1 MPRTARV
8 QFEGARYHVI
18 NRGNYRKDLFLTHR
32 TSDAFSQVL
41 FEACDRFSWKLH
53 AYVLMS
59 NHYHLCLETPQA
71 NLGDGMH
78 WLQSTFANKFSRF
91 TGERGHVFQGRYKS
105 LLIEGDFGLLAVADY
120 IHLNPVRAQLIGV
133 HELKEY
139 PNSSF
144 PKYFSKYRPP
154 CLVNETFLHEAGG
167 LKPTPA
173 GMRSYHNR
181 LKLIMAGSSQEREAA
196 FKDLSC
202 GWFIGSKEGRQHL
215 ANQIQK
221 GVAQANAETKKR
233 LQTIQLKDQLNV
245 CLNQLSKT
253 AKDVR
258 TDPKS
263 APWKLAIASYLKS
276 TTGLKNPELCALL
289 NLGHPATMSNHVT
302 IYNQTRKRKCPH
314 YSKLQIQNN

>member
-18 NRGNYRKDLFLTHR
+18 NRGNYRKDLFLTHK

-105 LLIEGDFGLLAVADY
+105 LVIEGDYGLLAVADY
-120 IHLNPVRAQLIGV
+120 IHLNPVRARVIEVNQLR
-133 HELKEY
+133 EY

-144 PKYFSKYRPP
+144 PKYFSKYRPS

-173 GMRSYHNR
+173 GMRAYHNR
-181 LKLIMAGSSQEREAA
+181 LKLIMAGSPQEREAA
-196 FKDLSC
+196 FKDLSR

-221 GVAQANAETKKR
+221 GAAQANAETKIR
-233 LQTIQLKDQLNV
+233 LQTIQLKDQLKV
-245 CLNQLSKT
+245 CLKQLSKT

-258 TDPKS
+258 ADPKS

-276 TTGLKNPELCALL
+276 STGLKNPQLCAML
-289 NLGHPATMSNHVT
+289 NLGHPATMSNHVS
-302 IYNQTRKRKCPH
+302 IYNQTRKRKCP
-314 YSKLQIQNN
+314 YYAKLQIQNS